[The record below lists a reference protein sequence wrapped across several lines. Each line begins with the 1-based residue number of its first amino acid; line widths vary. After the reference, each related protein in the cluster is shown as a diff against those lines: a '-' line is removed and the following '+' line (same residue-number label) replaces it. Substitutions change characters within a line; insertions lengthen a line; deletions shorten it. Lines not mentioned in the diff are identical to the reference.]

1 MENYYKDRKKQQTLF
16 SKKIKKM
23 TETGDKDLSRVKKE
37 YVKWSIRPPNYERGE
52 YWSEDEVIKE
62 LTRKIQDAQEEL
74 NTLQYDFCY
83 HLSKESDTFDV
94 LEKTIAK
101 MNKTRT
107 KILTDKNNREQ
118 AVLKKR
124 AAIQGELKGLLDNHS
139 FLEIEDKK
147 ANYRQMKELS
157 SKLVHPTSEVIAY
170 EIEHKELEYR
180 LTQLYEPLTLIKIS

>member
-23 TETGDKDLSRVKKE
+23 SETGDQDLSRVKKE

-62 LTRKIQDAQEEL
+62 LTRKIQEAQEEL
-74 NTLQYDFCY
+74 ITLQFDFCY
-83 HLSKESDTFDV
+83 HLSNESDTFDV

-101 MNKTRT
+101 MVKTRT
-107 KILTDKNNREQ
+107 KIFTDKNNREQ
-118 AVLKKR
+118 AELKKR
-124 AAIQGELKGLLDNHS
+124 AAIQGELKALSDNHS

-157 SKLVHPTSEVIAY
+157 SQLVHPTSQVIAY